1 MELGAILNVA
11 TAGTVTLD
19 VTVVLAQNSQ
29 DGSIY
34 YYSPITVTVVD
45 GEPEIDTGATLAPAA
60 STTET
65 TSAPAASTTETTS
78 APATATLKHC
88 HGRRHHNDPS
98 QRRRKNRA
106 RCSDNCSRLGR
117 SLIGRGWLG
126 RARGH
131 LGGQVLR
138 RRRRCGRGRC
148 GWCLCCGSRFGG
160 QCSSTGGTRLPK
172 ATNLYQ
178 SCKRL

>member
-117 SLIGRGWLG
+117 SLIGRGWMESRRLIP
-126 RARGH
+126 ARPW
-131 LGGQVLR
+131 LR
-138 RRRRCGRGRC
+138 RPLLPKPRRLQRPPLPKPRRPRRR
-148 GWCLCCGSRFGG
+148 
-160 QCSSTGGTRLPK
+160 PP
-172 ATNLYQ
+172 
-178 SCKRL
+178 